1 MAAIERALLSV
12 FDKSG
17 LVPFAHGLAA
27 FGIELISTGGTAKRL
42 RESGLQ
48 VRDVAEVTGY
58 AEMLGG
64 RVKTLHPRIHGGIL
78 GRRSDPV
85 HRREMANHGIPRI
98 DLVVVNLYPFES
110 VAGQAGVTADEL
122 IENVD
127 IGGPAM
133 VRSAGKNFFEVAVVT
148 DPADYG
154 PVLEELGKNGRSLSL
169 ATRLRL
175 AKKAFALT
183 AHYDG
188 AIAMTLERLE
198 ANESVKLAE
207 PPVHLPRLFFDF
219 ELRQSLRYG
228 ENPHQQAAF
237 YAPRGGFHGFAG
249 ARQLHGKELSY
260 NNLLDLDAAWSLAE
274 EFPLPAAVII
284 KHTNPCG
291 ASEQATLVEAYRN
304 AYECD
309 PVSAFGSVLGFNQ
322 AVDRMTAEE
331 IGKTFVEAVIAPGYH
346 PEALTHLQTKKNI
359 RLIEM
364 APDEAADWRQIRS
377 IRGGVLVQEAD
388 CPTLPEGEWKVVTQR
403 PPTPAEAEDMR
414 FAWIVAKHVK
424 SNAIVFACSRQVAG
438 VGAGQMSRLDS
449 VKIAVMKAQLS
460 LAGTVVASDAFFP
473 FPDGIEEAAK
483 AGATAVIQ
491 PGGSVRD
498 PEVIGTADRLG
509 LAMVFTGMRHFR
521 H

>member
-1 MAAIERALLSV
+1 MTAVERALLSV

-17 LVPFAHGLAA
+17 LVSFAHGLAA
-27 FGIELISTGGTAKRL
+27 LGIELISTGGTAELL
-42 RESGLQ
+42 RQSNLP
-48 VRDVAEVTGY
+48 VREVAEVTGY

-78 GRRSDPV
+78 GRRSDPI

-98 DLVVVNLYPFES
+98 DLVVVNLYPFET
-110 VAGQAGVTADEL
+110 VAGQPGVTVEEL
-122 IENVD
+122 LENVD

-133 VRSAGKNFFEVAVVT
+133 VRSAGKNFFDVAVVT
-148 DPADYG
+148 DPADYAS
-154 PVLEELGKNGRSLSL
+154 VLEELGKSERSLSL
-169 ATRLRL
+169 ATRLHL

-188 AIAMTLERLE
+188 AIAMTLERLR

-219 ELRQSLRYG
+219 ELRHSLRYG

-237 YAPRGGFHGFAG
+237 YVPRGGVHGFAG

-260 NNLLDLDAAWSLAE
+260 NNLLDLDAAWNLVE
-274 EFPLPAAVII
+274 EFSLPAAVII

-291 ASEQATLVEAYRN
+291 ASEQATLAEAYRK

-309 PVSAFGSVLGFNQ
+309 PVSAFGSVLGFNH

-346 PEALTHLQTKKNI
+346 PEALAHLQTKKNM
-359 RLIEM
+359 RLMEM
-364 APDEAADWRQIRS
+364 PREKAADCRQIRS
-377 IRGGVLVQEAD
+377 IRGGVLIQEAD
-388 CPTLPEGEWKVVTQR
+388 RQTLPESEWKVVTRR
-403 PPTPAEAEDMR
+403 PPTPAEGEDLR
-414 FAWIVAKHVK
+414 FAWIVSKHVK
-424 SNAIVFACSRQVAG
+424 SNAIVFARSHQVAG
-438 VGAGQMSRLDS
+438 VGAGQMSRVDS
-449 VKIAVMKAQLS
+449 VKLAVAKAGLP
-460 LAGTVVASDAFFP
+460 LGGTVVASDAFFP
-473 FPDGIEEAAK
+473 FPDGVEEAAK

-498 PEVIGTADRLG
+498 SEVIGTADRLG